1 MSPKDHALQIHASLM
16 HCISDR
22 MCSKNGCWIAK
33 TTPPPSLG
41 KIPLFFSCL
50 LFIEPPYVTTVLQQL
65 EENLKNLFGRKKS
78 KMVARFQSRSLQC
91 SGVRWQGWLGKSP
104 HWHLG
109 SSLLVK
115 KNALEGGLKF
125 IVWALS
131 GKYTQKYWNQGLWRK
146 LDLNLLDIC
155 PIFQTS
161 GFSRS

>member
-1 MSPKDHALQIHASLM
+1 MGDRIGCQDIRQLNIIYSQNYTPGDEISLIQNHRIHPPVRVTKRPCFADT
-16 HCISDR
+16 CISDR

-65 EENLKNLFGRKKS
+65 EENLKNLFGTKMS
-78 KMVARFQSRSLQC
+78 KIVARFQSRSLQC

-125 IVWALS
+125 IV
-131 GKYTQKYWNQGLWRK
+131 
-146 LDLNLLDIC
+146 
-155 PIFQTS
+155 
-161 GFSRS
+161 

>member
-1 MSPKDHALQIHASLM
+1 M

-33 TTPPPSLG
+33 TTPPPCLG

-115 KNALEGGLKF
+115 QRTHLRVA
-125 IVWALS
+125 
-131 GKYTQKYWNQGLWRK
+131 
-146 LDLNLLDIC
+146 LDLLSELYLVSTHKNTEIKV
-155 PIFQTS
+155 S
-161 GFSRS
+161 GGSWT